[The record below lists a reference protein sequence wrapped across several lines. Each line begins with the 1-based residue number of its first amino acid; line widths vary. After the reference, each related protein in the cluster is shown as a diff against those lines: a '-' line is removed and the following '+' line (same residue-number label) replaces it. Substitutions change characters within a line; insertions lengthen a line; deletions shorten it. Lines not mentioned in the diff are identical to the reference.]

1 MKKHPQ
7 PAKNKIGAY
16 LELSKLRILT
26 MVLVSTIIGFVMGST
41 TDLDW
46 IRLLWTL
53 IGTGLTAAGAGAL
66 NHYLE
71 RNYDMLMDRTKNRPI
86 PSGILTP
93 GEALMFG
100 IILVLV
106 GSAGLVIKIN
116 VLTGFISLLT
126 AFLYILVYTPMKR
139 ITLLNTSI
147 GSIPGAIPPLGG
159 WAATTGSLDLGAWI
173 LFGILY
179 LWQHPH
185 FYAIAWMCRDDYK
198 KAGFKMLPVIEP
210 NGSRTIRQVFW
221 HLLLLIPISFL
232 PYIIGMMGGVYAI
245 GVLCL
250 AFGFLASAIPLGRS
264 LSDEAALLLLKAS
277 VYYLPALLLLMIIDR
292 ALLL

>member
-1 MKKHPQ
+1 
-7 PAKNKIGAY
+7 
-16 LELSKLRILT
+16 

-139 ITLLNTSI
+139 ITWLNTSI

-198 KAGFKMLPVIEP
+198 KAGINNAP
-210 NGSRTIRQVFW
+210 N
-221 HLLLLIPISFL
+221 
-232 PYIIGMMGGVYAI
+232 
-245 GVLCL
+245 
-250 AFGFLASAIPLGRS
+250 
-264 LSDEAALLLLKAS
+264 
-277 VYYLPALLLLMIIDR
+277 
-292 ALLL
+292 